1 MLEVHGGLLAW
12 TVITFLILLVVLKK
26 IAWGPIISALET
38 RETEIRDA
46 LNSAEKARKDAEKAT
61 NEYEELMRKA
71 QIEAQQIIA
80 EGKSAGE
87 RIKNDIEVKASEKAD
102 AIIAKAKDQ
111 IEVERKNA
119 IQDIRT
125 SVIELS
131 MQAAAK
137 VIEKNLDSNDNR
149 ELIDKAIERVGQ
161 G

>member
-1 MLEVHGGLLAW
+1 MILE
-12 TVITFLILLVVLKK
+12 
-26 IAWGPIISALET
+26 
-38 RETEIRDA
+38 
-46 LNSAEKARKDAEKAT
+46 
-61 NEYEELMRKA
+61 
-71 QIEAQQIIA
+71 
-80 EGKSAGE
+80 AGE

-137 VIEKNLDSNDNR
+137 VIEK
-149 ELIDKAIERVGQ
+149 EERVQKVRQSAIQ
-161 G
+161 GIPFRGN

>member
-125 SVIELS
+125 SVIALS